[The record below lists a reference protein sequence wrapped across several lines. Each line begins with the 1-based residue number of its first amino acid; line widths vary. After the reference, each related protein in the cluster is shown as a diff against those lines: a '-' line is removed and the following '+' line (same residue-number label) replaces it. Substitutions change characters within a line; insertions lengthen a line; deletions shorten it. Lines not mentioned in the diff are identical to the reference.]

1 MYLGY
6 ITMSVLTPFIPSLKR
21 ELLLIQ
27 EMGWD
32 PKYCKK
38 KLEAAL
44 DGDVEEYCDA
54 FEEEL
59 AVKVKRVEELLRI
72 GGLTATLLSGIEK
85 RIDGDRALIA
95 KLRAEIPI
103 EEFHRV
109 LAPSLSW

>member
-1 MYLGY
+1 MLE
-6 ITMSVLTPFIPSLKR
+6 PFVASLKR

-44 DGDVEEYCDA
+44 DSDVDEYCDA

-72 GGLTATLLSGIEK
+72 GGLTAVLLSGIEK
-85 RIDGDRALIA
+85 RIQKDRDAIA
-95 KLRAEIPI
+95 RLRAESPI
-103 EEFHRV
+103 EEFMQ
-109 LAPSLSW
+109 LPLTT